1 MRIGLCALLLA
12 MLATEADAQRR
23 GTTRRRTATEGNTT
37 QPDTAQPQP
46 ARQDTGNVVNPATG
60 NAVTPPP
67 PPANAPLGETPA
79 VSQRLDG
86 VGMPVSDT
94 PRKSLR
100 IDGVTEKSNIR
111 DRVPIAYDHIREDDK
126 FWEKRI
132 WQVIDAREKM
142 NLPFQYNVEDESGVN
157 QLFINILVNAVK
169 NGEVQAFNPIDDRF
183 TTPMTYEEIQSKVSG
198 EERQV
203 RSIDPVTGEEKMVT
217 TRDDFD
223 PRTIVQYKI
232 KEVWVIDKEA
242 SALKVRILGIA
253 PMVSRLNED
262 GSLRASIPLFW
273 VYYPDLRP
281 VLAKTDVF
289 NQNNDAASMSWEDL
303 FEMRFFTSFI
313 VKENNVYNREI
324 KDYIKD
330 GVMRLLEGQSIK
342 DRIFNKEQDMWSY

>member
-1 MRIGLCALLLA
+1 MRMGLCALLLV

-23 GTTRRRTATEGNTT
+23 GTTRRRTATEGNT
-37 QPDTAQPQP
+37 QPDTTQPQP
-46 ARQDTGNVVNPATG
+46 AQQPTGQEPVVNPATG
-60 NAVTPPP
+60 NPVTPPP
-67 PPANAPLGETPA
+67 AQPSGVVEQP

-86 VGMPVSDT
+86 VGTPVSDT

-100 IDGVTEKSNIR
+100 VDGVTERSDVR
-111 DRVPIAYDHIREDDK
+111 DRVPLPYDHIREDDK
-126 FWEKRI
+126 FWEKRV

-157 QLFINILVNAVK
+157 QLFINILVNAIK
-169 NGEVQAFNPIDDRF
+169 NGEVQAFSPIDDRF
-183 TTPMTYEEIQSKVSG
+183 TTPMTYQEIQTKVAG

-223 PRTIVQYKI
+223 PRTVVQYKI

-253 PMVSRLNED
+253 PMVSRVNED

-281 VLAKTDVF
+281 VLAKYDVY

>member
-1 MRIGLCALLLA
+1 MCALLLA

-37 QPDTAQPQP
+37 QPDTTQPQP

-86 VGMPVSDT
+86 VGTPVSDT

-303 FEMRFFTSFI
+303 FEMRFFTSFV